1 MSVTS
6 TITPNGNTV
15 AIVASSVS
23 SSTSVTSLTPG
34 NKWQVVNTGAN
45 PVQTRFY
52 VNTSTGT
59 ATFPVWGTPS
69 LGPVVG
75 AASAQVVELPAA
87 LQPQVAGLGGFTS
100 TVVVAAIA
108 TTGSNPV
115 YITPVL

>member
-1 MSVTS
+1 MTISS

-15 AIVASSVS
+15 AVSVTSVS

-34 NKWQVVNTGAN
+34 NKWQVVNAGTN

-69 LGPVVG
+69 LGPVIG
-75 AASAQVVELPAA
+75 GSSSQVVELPNA
-87 LQPQVAGLGGFTS
+87 LLPSVAGFGGFTT
-100 TVVVAAIA
+100 TVVVAYIA
-108 TTGSNPV
+108 GTGTNPV